1 MSNPTSNA
9 IQPGIKQAPSIPFSG
24 PGAKQLSNTS
34 LMLAGLQIQQA
45 EDSKFDP
52 KVKTGTYSVIK
63 QGFCSD
69 SVPFPAA
76 LMVVGVL
83 CVMYGIVAK

>member
-1 MSNPTSNA
+1 MSIPKSAN
-9 IQPGIKQAPSIPFSG
+9 IQPGMKQVPSIPFSG

-34 LMLAGLQIQQA
+34 EIMAGLQIQQA

-52 KVKTGTYSVIK
+52 KVETGTYSIIK

-69 SVPFPAA
+69 SVSFPAS
-76 LMVVGVL
+76 LMIVGVL
-83 CVMYGIVAK
+83 CIMYGIVAK